1 MWIDET
7 NGTKINPADISAY
20 IRRNVSKDDLLEL
33 IKRCYT
39 VDELLDFVYASCET
53 CGIDFM
59 SELSFRKEV

>member
-33 IKRCYT
+33 IKRCYA
-39 VDELLDFVYASCET
+39 VDELLDFVYVS